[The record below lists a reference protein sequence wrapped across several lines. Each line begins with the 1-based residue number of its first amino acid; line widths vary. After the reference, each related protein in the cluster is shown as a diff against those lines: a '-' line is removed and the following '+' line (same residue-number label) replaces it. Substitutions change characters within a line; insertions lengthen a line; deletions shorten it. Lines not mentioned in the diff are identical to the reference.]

1 MLPAAVQAEILR
13 LAYAERWSVTR
24 IAHHVG
30 VNWKSVRKVVQRR
43 SVALARAR
51 PRPRPTLLTPF
62 QAHLQALLAQD
73 PERSAVNCLQHLR
86 AAGYRGGITTLR
98 VHLARRRPAPAREAF
113 VSLTFAPAEAVQ
125 IDWGEFGDVFG
136 IGRAVHAFLLVLCYS
151 RLLTVEFTFSQTL
164 EAFLR
169 CHEHAFV
176 VLGGYARDAQYDNLA
191 TAVAERRGR
200 LVRWNPRFLAYA
212 GHCGFRPVACN
223 VGRGNEKGRVED
235 SVKYL
240 RTNFWPGRTFRDL
253 ADLNA
258 QALAWRDT
266 VANAR
271 EHRVTRKV
279 PSLLVAEERPHL
291 LPLREPYDTDEV
303 RSVIV
308 PPSFRVAF
316 DSNRYSVPWRL
327 VGKPLTVRA
336 DAETVTLW
344 YGTHRVARHARC
356 WRRDQEVVLPA
367 HADGLLAHKPGA
379 QGQWQVQA
387 VEALGPHARQ
397 YLTLIRAGTRSLRAE
412 LEHLLL
418 LTTLY
423 GPAPVEAA
431 LGACLAQAI
440 VGSDHVAR
448 WLTLQ
453 TAGPVAPPPLTLG
466 DPRLTV
472 PPVRP
477 NLQRYDALLLD
488 PDREAGPREEGDAP
502 ADA

>member
-1 MLPAAVQAEILR
+1 MLPAAIQAEILR
-13 LAYAERWSVTR
+13 LAYADHWSVTR

-30 VNWKSVRKVVQRR
+30 VNWKSVRKVVTRR

-51 PRPRPTLLTPF
+51 PRPRTTLLTPF
-62 QAHLQALLAQD
+62 TAQLQALLARD
-73 PERSAVNCLQHLR
+73 PERSAVNCLQALR

-98 VHLARRRPAPAREAF
+98 MALARVRPTPAAAAF
-113 VSLTFAPAEAVQ
+113 VALTFGPGERVQ

-136 IGRAVHAFLLVLCYS
+136 IGRAVHAFLLVCCYS

-169 CHEHAFV
+169 CHEHAFA
-176 VLGGYARDAQYDNLA
+176 VLGGYAREAQYDNLA

-212 GHCGFRPVACN
+212 GHCGFRPVACTP
-223 VGRGNEKGRVED
+223 GRGNEKGRVED

-240 RTNFWPGRTFRDL
+240 RANFWPGRTFRDL

-258 QALAWRDT
+258 QAQAWRDT
-266 VANAR
+266 VANTR
-271 EHRVTRKV
+271 EHRATRKV
-279 PSLLVAEERPHL
+279 PGLHLAEERPHL

-303 RSVIV
+303 RSVVV
-308 PPSFRVAF
+308 PPTFRVAF
-316 DSNRYSVPWRL
+316 DRNRYSAPWRL
-327 VGKPLTVRA
+327 VGKALTLRA

-344 YGTHRVARHARC
+344 YGTHRVARHARD
-356 WRRDQEVVLPA
+356 WGRDHDLVIPA
-367 HADGLLAHKPGA
+367 HADGLLAQKPGA
-379 QGQWQVQA
+379 QGPWQVQA
-387 VEALGPHARQ
+387 VEQLGPAARQ

-423 GPAPVEAA
+423 GPALVEAA

-440 VGSDHVAR
+440 VGSDHVER
-448 WLTLQ
+448 WLQLQ
-453 TAGPVAPPPLTLG
+453 HAGPLAPPPLTLG

-477 NLQRYDALLLD
+477 NLARFDTLLVD
-488 PDREAGPREEGDAP
+488 PDRATGLPEEPDDP

>member
-1 MLPAAVQAEILR
+1 MLPAATQAEILR
-13 LAYAERWSVTR
+13 LKYAERWSLTR
-24 IAHHVG
+24 IAHAVG

-43 SVALARAR
+43 SVALDRAR
-51 PRPRPTLLTPF
+51 PRPRVTLLTPYLD
-62 QAHLQALLAQD
+62 QLRALLARD
-73 PERSAVNCLQHLR
+73 PERSAVNCLQALR

-98 VHLARRRPAPAREAF
+98 MTLAQLRPAPASAAF
-113 VSLTFAPAEAVQ
+113 MALTFAPAERVQ

-136 IGRAVHAFLLVLCYS
+136 IGRAVHAFVLVLCYS

-169 CHEHAFV
+169 CHEHAFAF
-176 VLGGYARDAQYDNLA
+176 LGGYSREAQYDNLT

-212 GHCGFRPVACN
+212 GHCGVRPVACTP
-223 VGRGNEKGRVED
+223 GRGNEKGRVED

-240 RTNFWPGRTFRDL
+240 RVNFWPGRTFRDL

-258 QALAWRDT
+258 QATAWRDT

-279 PSLLVAEERPHL
+279 PSLHVAEEQPHW

-308 PPSFRVAF
+308 SPTCRVAF
-316 DSNRYSVPWRL
+316 DRNRYSVPWRL
-327 VGKPLTVRA
+327 VGKALTLRA

-356 WRRDQEVVLPA
+356 WGRDHDCVLPA
-367 HADGLLAHKPGA
+367 HAEGLLAQKPGA

-387 VEALGPHARQ
+387 VEALGPAARQ
-397 YLTLIRAGTRSLRAE
+397 VPRPDPRRDALPARGAGA
-412 LEHLLL
+412 
-418 LTTLY
+418 
-423 GPAPVEAA
+423 
-431 LGACLAQAI
+431 
-440 VGSDHVAR
+440 
-448 WLTLQ
+448 
-453 TAGPVAPPPLTLG
+453 PVAPRHSLR
-466 DPRLTV
+466 PRAG
-472 PPVRP
+472 RG
-477 NLQRYDALLLD
+477 
-488 PDREAGPREEGDAP
+488 GPRGVPRPGDRGERARGAVAPGDARGARRP
-502 ADA
+502 APARPRGSPAHRAPGPPQPRAL

>member
-1 MLPAAVQAEILR
+1 MLPAATQAEILR
-13 LAYAERWSVTR
+13 LAYAEHWSVTR

-43 SVALARAR
+43 SVALERAR
-51 PRPRPTLLTPF
+51 PRPRVTLLTPF
-62 QAHLQALLAQD
+62 LAQLQALLARD

-98 VHLARRRPAPAREAF
+98 LACARLRPAPASAAV
-113 VSLTFAPAEAVQ
+113 VSLTFGPAERVQ
-125 IDWGEFGDVFG
+125 VDWGEFGDVFG
-136 IGRAVHAFLLVLCYS
+136 IGRAVHAFLLVCCYS
-151 RLLTVEFTFSQTL
+151 RWLTVTFTFSQTL

-169 CHEHAFV
+169 CHEHAFAC
-176 VLGGYARDAQYDNLA
+176 LGGYAREAQYDNLA

-200 LVRWNPRFLAYA
+200 LVRWNPRFLAYT
-212 GHCGFRPVACN
+212 GHCGFRPVACAP
-223 VGRGNEKGRVED
+223 GRGNEKGRVED

-240 RTNFWPGRTFRDL
+240 RANFWPGRTFRDL

-258 QALAWRDT
+258 QAQAWCDT

-279 PSLLVAEERPHL
+279 PGLHVAEERPTL

-303 RSVIV
+303 RSVVV
-308 PPSFRVAF
+308 PPTFRVAF

-327 VGKPLTVRA
+327 VGKALTLRA

-356 WRRDQEVVLPA
+356 WGRDHDCVCPA
-367 HADGLLAHKPGA
+367 HAEGLLAQKPGA
-379 QGQWQVQA
+379 QGVWQVQA
-387 VEALGPHARQ
+387 VEALGPAARQ

-418 LTTLY
+418 LTTVY
-423 GPAPVEAA
+423 GSAPVEAA
-431 LGACLAQAI
+431 LAACLARAI
-440 VGSDHVAR
+440 VGSEHVER

-453 TAGPVAPPPLTLG
+453 AVGPVAPPPLTLG

-477 NLQRYDALLLD
+477 NLSRFDTLLLAPDRAAGPPED
-488 PDREAGPREEGDAP
+488 PDAIPDA
-502 ADA
+502 

>member
-1 MLPAAVQAEILR
+1 MLPAATQAEILR
-13 LAYAERWSVTR
+13 LAYADHWSLTR

-51 PRPRPTLLTPF
+51 PRPRITLLTPF
-62 QAHLQALLAQD
+62 TAQLQALLAQD
-73 PERSAVNCLQHLR
+73 PERSAVNCLQALR

-98 VHLARRRPAPAREAF
+98 MALARVRPTPAAAAF
-113 VSLTFAPAEAVQ
+113 VALTFGPGERVQ

-136 IGRAVHAFLLVLCYS
+136 IGRAVHAFLLVCCYS

-169 CHEHAFV
+169 CHEHAFAF
-176 VLGGYARDAQYDNLA
+176 LGGYAREAQYDNLA

-212 GHCGFRPVACN
+212 GHCGFRPVACTP
-223 VGRGNEKGRVED
+223 GRGNEKGRVED

-253 ADLNA
+253 PDLNA
-258 QALAWRDT
+258 QAQAWRDD

-271 EHRVTRKV
+271 EHRATRKV
-279 PSLLVAEERPHL
+279 PRLLVAEERPHW

-303 RSVIV
+303 RSVVV
-308 PPSFRVAF
+308 PPTFRVAF

-327 VGKPLTVRA
+327 VGKALTLRA
-336 DAETVTLW
+336 DAERVNLW
-344 YGTHRVARHARC
+344 YGTHRVARHARD
-356 WRRDQEVVLPA
+356 WGRDHAIVCPA
-367 HADGLLAHKPGA
+367 HADGLLAQKPGA
-379 QGQWQVQA
+379 QGQWQGQA
-387 VEALGPHARQ
+387 VEALGPAARQ

-423 GPAPVEAA
+423 GPALVEAA
-431 LGACLAQAI
+431 LSACLAQAI
-440 VGSDHVAR
+440 VGSDHVER
-448 WLTLQ
+448 WLQLQ
-453 TAGPVAPPPLTLG
+453 HAGPLAPPPLTLG

-477 NLQRYDALLLD
+477 NLARYDALLLD
-488 PDREAGPREEGDAP
+488 AEEAASPTEEPDGP